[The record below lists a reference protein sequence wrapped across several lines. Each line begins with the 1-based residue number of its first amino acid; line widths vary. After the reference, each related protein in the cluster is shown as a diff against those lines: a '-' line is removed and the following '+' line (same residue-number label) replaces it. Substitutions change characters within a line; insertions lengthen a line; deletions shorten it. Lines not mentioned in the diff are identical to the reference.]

1 MKRKILSQSKIF
13 TGMLPQKGLNF
24 DTQTV
29 TYEVMK
35 QHLDGKFAD
44 QYYTNLPISKYCEYL
59 MYYLTGE
66 WYFQKMTKEK
76 AYVGGR
82 YGGSIAMKKQY
93 GYVQI
98 PTYSLPLR
106 DHTNI
111 NLAECPDQVM
121 VLALNVQDA
130 SAEIAF
136 EYEDHKR
143 KNRCISQQ
151 ITCDSYWFFP
161 ADVKFQITR
170 NNSDHINHYIICT
183 YDEIYD

>member
-93 GYVQI
+93 GYVQL
-98 PTYSLPLR
+98 PT
-106 DHTNI
+106 
-111 NLAECPDQVM
+111 
-121 VLALNVQDA
+121 
-130 SAEIAF
+130 
-136 EYEDHKR
+136 
-143 KNRCISQQ
+143 
-151 ITCDSYWFFP
+151 
-161 ADVKFQITR
+161 
-170 NNSDHINHYIICT
+170 
-183 YDEIYD
+183 